1 MTLKKY
7 KTDDNISIEKTQKQ
21 HVRVSST
28 GKPFSAGK
36 GTSKTQGNYFL
47 VQSAVAD
54 TWQVYDN
61 HFKLMQDYSNKE
73 QAVAYKDKLDEI
85 YDKAHGYRELF
96 NDKMDRKE
104 EFEDTNER
112 SYKLHEFTSEQIEA
126 LRHIYKHRLLL
137 VGEKTSAFDNIFV
150 EDTSDPHNPHVKSLE
165 WIINHPAKGYFYVNN
180 EGYKYSRY
188 SIPLSKEVI
197 DEISKV

>member
-36 GTSKTQGNYFL
+36 GASKTQ
-47 VQSAVAD
+47 D
-54 TWQVYDN
+54 
-61 HFKLMQDYSNKE
+61 KLEKEFTNKE
-73 QAVAYKDKLDEI
+73 AHRTSGTLYWPGDKTVVPDT
-85 YDKAHGYRELF
+85 RELF

-150 EDTSDPHNPHVKSLE
+150 EDTSDPKNPHVKSLE
-165 WIINHPAKGYFYVNN
+165 WIINHPAKGYFYVDN